1 MTTSSRRSVDFRD
14 EPEII
19 NDIESQFEE
28 NEASLCDDI
37 PVNNTSNSNNTI
49 VEVHVN
55 GSGADKKYDHK
66 PPRENV
72 KTYISELHID
82 VIDHQEKETRVLIGE
97 PDKNN
102 ILVGNSNQTNSQEA
116 DKTECNHEN
125 HVGSSRDHVTI
136 EHPCYSTKTQHS
148 EETGSRDSSN
158 SDDSLGSL
166 SDMSQ
171 VSSDFI
177 ENTSPQLATINSTL
191 HKKEHPSTD
200 NESSLSYTSFPG
212 NGNFI
217 LVKANDWLKNGCRY
231 DQDGFALQSN
241 FGHVD
246 IKSKPISRPWLSQ
259 FRKMAQRVYVT
270 PHGKVVENISIQ
282 DHDGRSYI
290 TSYHTNKELK
300 SFKPSSHQKSNH
312 VTEEVSNY

>member
-19 NDIESQFEE
+19 NDTESQFEE
-28 NEASLCDDI
+28 HETSLCDDI

-55 GSGADKKYDHK
+55 GTGPDNNYDHK

-82 VIDHQEKETRVLIGE
+82 VLDHQEKETKVLIGE
-97 PDKNN
+97 PEKNN
-102 ILVGNSNQTNSQEA
+102 ILVGNSSQKSSQEA
-116 DKTECNHEN
+116 DKTQFNPEK
-125 HVGSSRDHVTI
+125 HVGNSNIHVTI
-136 EHPCYSTKTQHS
+136 EHPCYSTNTQHS
-148 EETGSRDSSN
+148 HETASRDSDSC
-158 SDDSLGSL
+158 DDSLGSL

-177 ENTSPQLATINSTL
+177 ENPSPQPATINST
-191 HKKEHPSTD
+191 D
-200 NESSLSYTSFPG
+200 NESCLSYTSFPG

-246 IKSKPISRPWLSQ
+246 MKSKPISRPWLSQ

-300 SFKPSSHQKSNH
+300 SFEPSSHQKSNH
-312 VTEEVSNY
+312 VTEEVSNYLLTN